1 MFHDVVLVVVLV
13 GYYAAGECMLCM
25 QLAACDVAINCFRV
39 LYTYFMLFSC
49 LFFFTC
55 FLCTFMFLGMMCFI

>member
-25 QLAACDVAINCFRV
+25 QLAACDVAVNCFRV

-49 LFFFTC
+49 LFSSPVFRVLLC
-55 FLCTFMFLGMMCFI
+55 FLA